1 MTTAMSG
8 ANVIKELC
16 MASIYR

>member
-16 MASIYR
+16 MASI